1 MGNLL
6 SIIAVRVYITT
17 ASVDVDHVRLL
28 RFDNIPLSIES
39 TQDPV
44 QLVVTAGKA
53 VVRKIDHRYGHLYIS
68 HVGDRGRNLYAWEAL
83 DLFVLLHT
91 DATAIACEQIRWHS
105 WIGGGLFLWRPGHP
119 GLWWPPPLA
128 SYLVFPGNGC
138 FLRRAPVGS

>member
-68 HVGDRGRNLYAWEAL
+68 HVGDRGRNLYAWETP

-91 DATAIACEQIRWHS
+91 DPTAIACEQIRWHS
-105 WIGGGLFLWRPGHP
+105 WIGGGSFPVAAESPSRGVPS
-119 GLWWPPPLA
+119 PL
-128 SYLVFPGNGC
+128 S
-138 FLRRAPVGS
+138 

>member
-1 MGNLL
+1 MGDLL
-6 SIIAVRVYITT
+6 GIFAVGVCITS
-17 ASVDVDHVRLL
+17 ASVDVDHVRLV

-68 HVGDRGRNLYAWEAL
+68 HIGNRSCNLYAWEAL

-91 DATAIACEQIRWHS
+91 DPTAIACEQIRWHS
-105 WIGGGLFLWRPGHP
+105 WIGGE
-119 GLWWPPPLA
+119 PLTRCRYA
-128 SYLVFPGNGC
+128 RS
-138 FLRRAPVGS
+138 RRGRAR